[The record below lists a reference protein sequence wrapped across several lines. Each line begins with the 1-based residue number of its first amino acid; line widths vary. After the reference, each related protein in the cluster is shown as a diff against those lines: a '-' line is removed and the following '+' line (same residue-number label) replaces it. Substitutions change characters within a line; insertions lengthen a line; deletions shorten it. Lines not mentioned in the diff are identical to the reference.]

1 MFYFG
6 IDLINAFFDP
16 GGCVH
21 IDPAKAYRGCRHLDD
36 DAAGRSRD
44 YFHGGLSVS
53 NIRKKF
59 HEGKFQSHVLMIF
72 CKTLTKKRPSSTTSF
87 LLWLY
92 HVMGVFIT
100 PVEIFPGI
108 HRMAGNHGCHTDSN
122 IG

>member
-1 MFYFG
+1 
-6 IDLINAFFDP
+6 
-16 GGCVH
+16 
-21 IDPAKAYRGCRHLDD
+21 
-36 DAAGRSRD
+36 
-44 YFHGGLSVS
+44 
-53 NIRKKF
+53 
-59 HEGKFQSHVLMIF
+59 MIF

-108 HRMAGNHGCHTDSN
+108 HRMAGNHCCHTDGN